1 MSGTWDSVLQ
11 MCGRFASV
19 TYENLTKI
27 VRYEQAGSADLARNL
42 DDCFENDLDSWMGG
56 GTCFSM
62 TWFVYRELA
71 ALGLSPRLLMGHKRR
86 ERNVHCA
93 LLVRFEGGEFLF
105 DPGYL
110 IFDPLRLPEVLP
122 LSLAPAEAFFPLV
135 PNAVKLVRRRETL
148 EFWTG
153 YAGQMKL
160 RFEFDLAG
168 VSEAEFRAHWSESFS
183 REMMT
188 YPVLNK
194 LDRERG
200 IQYYFQKGNLMVRSE
215 KGSTMR
221 KIDRAEQP
229 KLLHEI
235 FGLDEVLVERA
246 LGIVEGRNR

>member
-1 MSGTWDSVLQ
+1 MNETWERVLQ
-11 MCGRFASV
+11 MCGRFANV

-27 VRYEQAGSADLARNL
+27 IRYEQAGSADAARNL

-62 TWFVYRELA
+62 TWFVYRELV
-71 ALGLSPRLLMGHKRR
+71 ALGLSPRLLMGHKRK

-93 LLVRFEGGEFLF
+93 LLVLFEGGEFLF

-110 IFDPLRLPEVLP
+110 IFDPLRLPEALP
-122 LSLAPAEAFFPLV
+122 LSGVPAEAFFPLV
-135 PNAVKLVRRRETL
+135 PNAVRLVRRREVL
-148 EFWTG
+148 ELWTG
-153 YAGQMKL
+153 YARQMKL

-168 VSEAEFRAHWSESFS
+168 VSEAEFRAHWSESFG

-200 IQYYFQKGNLMVRSE
+200 IQYYFQKGNLMIRSGQ
-215 KGSTMR
+215 GSTMR
-221 KIDRAEQP
+221 QVARAEQP
-229 KLLHEI
+229 KVLHEI
-235 FGLDEVLVERA
+235 FGIDTALAERA
-246 LGIVEGRNR
+246 LRIVERRNQ